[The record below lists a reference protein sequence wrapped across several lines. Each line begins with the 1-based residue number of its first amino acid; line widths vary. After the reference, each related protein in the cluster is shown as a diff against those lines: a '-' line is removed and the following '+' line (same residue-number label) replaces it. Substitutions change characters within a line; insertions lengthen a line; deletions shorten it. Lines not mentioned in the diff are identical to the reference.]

1 MIVLGLAR
9 SLHEQCHQ
17 GSLGSKALLRSCP
30 FARPELNHLWRKYHI
45 KQISVFWEMHFKL
58 RPTKNLIVPDYRNR
72 IGGPMWTGR
81 LAAFAAVTAVI
92 ASLAFSDRARA
103 LPSFAR
109 QTGQPCGTCHT
120 DFPALTPFG
129 RSFKLRGYI
138 AGGGQ
143 AEKQSVYKAGPRLMS
158 C

>member
-1 MIVLGLAR
+1 MGEADLLQKCYMTKDLVQLNDVDHVLALQTRCFVLGRLLDFNRGILMQPGGGR
-9 SLHEQCHQ
+9 S
-17 GSLGSKALLRSCP
+17 A
-30 FARPELNHLWRKYHI
+30 
-45 KQISVFWEMHFKL
+45 V
-58 RPTKNLIVPDYRNR
+58 
-72 IGGPMWTGR
+72 
-81 LAAFAAVTAVI
+81 LAAIVVIMWGVAALAVLATFGFAGPAQ
-92 ASLAFSDRARA
+92 A